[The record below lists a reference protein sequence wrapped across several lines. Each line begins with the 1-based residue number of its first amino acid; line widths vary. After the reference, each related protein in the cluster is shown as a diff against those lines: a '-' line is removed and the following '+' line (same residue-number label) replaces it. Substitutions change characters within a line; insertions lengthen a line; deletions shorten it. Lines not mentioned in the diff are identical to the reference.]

1 MKHLR
6 KFNESYEELASELK
20 KLSDKMGSLKKS
32 MYKRFTPKE
41 IYEDYFLEF
50 IEEEGFTFHAY
61 PTDFLVTIQ
70 LNKKIPITPEL
81 DTEYMKSKT
90 EKWIGRMKSTVK
102 RLESKFDGSI
112 CHFQILLNGK
122 IQAEQRGSNR
132 KEDDFKFTGIGT
144 PTQYDTPN
152 TIIVKIILHMT

>member
-81 DTEYMKSKT
+81 DTE
-90 EKWIGRMKSTVK
+90 
-102 RLESKFDGSI
+102 
-112 CHFQILLNGK
+112 
-122 IQAEQRGSNR
+122 
-132 KEDDFKFTGIGT
+132 
-144 PTQYDTPN
+144 
-152 TIIVKIILHMT
+152 